1 MDQGTFRLD
10 IIGFVIGLVL
20 IESVLVAGSSPND
33 PFKGRL
39 RAFMV
44 SAMLWLG
51 SFLLLLTPI
60 QILTNPIQHFG
71 TTIWILLVGSA
82 LLVCMAVTLRFSL
95 GLLHDH
101 MHGPYTTLLL
111 ASWIIWGFIDVVL
124 AARIYPFVSV
134 VALVVGALMTFG
146 LLFAI
151 VDRIGTIKSRV
162 FLRAS
167 ITVVA
172 ASLIVGLVAAFIGHS
187 NTLQIDLGPNQQP
200 TLATASSG
208 APGILKIRNLKEGLL
223 TSGLGLSDKVLR
235 LNFHGFLRV
244 SKPNFHQLVTLT
256 IHGRFGASRAQQLL
270 FRARGV
276 PQPGGSLAVVA
287 SKLTL
292 HSQTPAVNA
301 QGHADAVLADAI
313 FGTLQLHHHTYTYL
327 LTYEPTGLYILT
339 GTIDLWPQ
347 SAAIGHAALE

>member
-1 MDQGTFRLD
+1 MDYGTIRLD

-20 IESVLVAGSSPND
+20 MESVLVAESLPNN
-33 PFKGRL
+33 PIKGRL
-39 RAFMV
+39 RAFVV
-44 SAMLWLG
+44 SAMLWLS
-51 SFLLLLTPI
+51 SFLLILAPI

-71 TTIWILLVGSA
+71 TTIWILLAGSA
-82 LLVCMAVTLRFSL
+82 LLVCLTATLRFSL
-95 GLLHDH
+95 GMLHDN
-101 MHGPYTTLLL
+101 MPVLYAKLSL

-124 AARIYPFVSV
+124 AVRIYPYVSL
-134 VALVVGALMTFG
+134 VALGVAALMTFG
-146 LLFAI
+146 LLVVI
-151 VDRIGTIKSRV
+151 VSHIGIAKPRIV
-162 FLRAS
+162 LRAS
-167 ITVVA
+167 MTVVA
-172 ASLIVGLVAAFIGHS
+172 ASLIIGLVAAFIGHS
-187 NTLQIDLGPNQQP
+187 TTLQIDLGPNQQP
-200 TLATASSG
+200 TLVTASSG
-208 APGILKIRNLKEGLL
+208 APGILRIHNLKEGLL
-223 TSGLGLSDKVLR
+223 TSGLGLSDGVIR

-256 IHGRFGASRAQQLL
+256 IHGRFGTSRAQQLL

-347 SAAIGHAALE
+347 SATLGHAALE